1 MNIQAIIDFLQTM
14 DKSDESY
21 YQLYLILL
29 ELMGSPN
36 TNPPR

>member
-1 MNIQAIIDFLQTM
+1 MNIQAIIDFLQSM

-29 ELMGSPN
+29 ELMESN